1 MKQIVRSICLALLLL
16 VIPMSAYA
24 APQKVSYTG
33 GDGSSFEKA
42 VVIHG
47 ANELTGVDAEY
58 DYLAQHYPGYH
69 RGKQSLSFHGKRHF
83 DVLEFTTAGGKKRTI
98 HFDITEF
105 FGKF

>member
-33 GDGSSFEKA
+33 SDGSSFEKA

-69 RGKQSLSFHGKRHF
+69 RG
-83 DVLEFTTAGGKKRTI
+83 
-98 HFDITEF
+98 
-105 FGKF
+105 